1 MKTTSL
7 SIWNNHGLQHRSN
20 NICEGSFL
28 KTILC
33 QIKLFVGFHNRLNHR
48 IERSHPNIWSFIK
61 CLQGEESRFRHMRI
75 QLNAAAQGRPKTAA
89 TTAIQQRID
98 TLNER
103 YLNNE
108 IILQVLL
115 DGLSTVMV
123 KQHR

>member
-20 NICEGSFL
+20 NICE
-28 KTILC
+28 
-33 QIKLFVGFHNRLNHR
+33 GFHNRLNHR